1 MAQIRSF
8 KEHSMVFLQ
17 LMPNVW
23 NLSIII
29 ANKRSWGRTQMA
41 RRLFEQHEQTKKHK
55 NHGRRPGQTAVTK
68 YTTEKPVI
76 EYSNLSISLRIQAAW
91 WLAKEN
97 VAIEKFG
104 SLVKSKLATHKYDSF
119 ITNYLQFKN

>member
-1 MAQIRSF
+1 MS
-8 KEHSMVFLQ
+8 
-17 LMPNVW
+17 NVY

-29 ANKRSWGRTQMA
+29 TNKRSWGRTQMA
-41 RRLFEQHEQTKKHK
+41 RRLFEQHEQTQKHK

-68 YTTEKPVI
+68 YATEKPVI
-76 EYSNLSISLRIQAAW
+76 EYSYLSISLRIQTAW

-104 SLVKSKLATHKYDSF
+104 SLVKSKLATHKYDSL
-119 ITNYLQFKN
+119 ILNYMCFEQ